1 MEKSNRNPWEDLL
14 LEDYENHMRLENIRQ
29 LQTLNNIIKEQLY
42 RYDVRTVII
51 LGIAGGNGL
60 EHVDTSRLDAV
71 YGIDINQDYLDACR
85 IRFSGLGDA
94 LILKKMD
101 LTNEGIVLP
110 EADLLIAD
118 LIIEYI
124 GIDPFVNGLR
134 KSRPAFVSCVIQK
147 NYDAAFVSDSQYTQ
161 AFSAISEIHQDVDE
175 EKLVGSMKAS
185 SYELIYNDEV
195 FLPNS
200 KSLVCLDFKLVP

>member
-14 LEDYENHMRLENIRQ
+14 LEDYENHMRLDNIRQ
-29 LQTLNNIIKEQLY
+29 LQALNNIIKEQLY
-42 RYDVRTVII
+42 RYDARTVII

-60 EHVDTSRLDAV
+60 EHVDPSRLETV
-71 YGIDINQDYLDACR
+71 YGIDINQDYLDTCR
-85 IRFSGLGDA
+85 IRFSGLGDT
-94 LILKKMD
+94 LILKKLD
-101 LTNEGIVLP
+101 LIDEGVVLP

-124 GIDPFVNGLR
+124 GVDSFVGGIR
-134 KSRPAFVSCVIQK
+134 KARPAFVSCVIQK
-147 NYDAAFVSDSQYTQ
+147 NYDAAFVSDSPYTQ
-161 AFSAISEIHQDVDE
+161 AFSAISEMHRDVDE
-175 EKLVGSMKAS
+175 EKLINTMKSS

-200 KSLVCLDFKLVP
+200 KSLVCLDFKLAP